1 MLRRGAPLNPPAT
14 ATLAALSVGMLG
26 SVAACVARPHPDD
39 AITLVWHGGA
49 IVALA
54 LGCMWAARFALQRR
68 EPPLP
73 TRL

>member
-1 MLRRGAPLNPPAT
+1 
-14 ATLAALSVGMLG
+14 MLG

-54 LGCMWAARFALQRR
+54 LGCMSAARFALQRR